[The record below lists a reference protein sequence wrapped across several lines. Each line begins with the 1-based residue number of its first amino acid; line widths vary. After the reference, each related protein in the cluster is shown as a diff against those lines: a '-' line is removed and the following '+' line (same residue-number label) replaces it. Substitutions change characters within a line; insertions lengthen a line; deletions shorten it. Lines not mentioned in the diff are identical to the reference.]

1 MIKISIITPV
11 YNAEKF
17 LEKTLISIQNQTF
30 QNFEVL
36 LVDDGSTDQSGQ
48 ICDEWSRKDN
58 RFKVIHQQNRGVVAA
73 RNAGI
78 RAAQGEFIAFL
89 DADDLWLPEKL
100 EKQIAFMK
108 EEGCNLSYTAYRF
121 IDESGNILKEYYP
134 HRTQVNYRQLLRS
147 NCMGCLTVMYRAGE
161 IGKCY
166 VPEVAKGP
174 EDFAMLLSILRKKV
188 EEAFCLNE
196 ILAEY
201 RVVSGSRSRNKIQAA
216 LGHWYVLR
224 KAEKINTPMI
234 QKLHGKIATHDLLD
248 VHEVLSP
255 IWYLA
260 SHKVFGKLIQV
271 RKGL

>member
-1 MIKISIITPV
+1 MVTVSVIVPV
-11 YNAEKF
+11 YNAEKY
-17 LEKTLISIQNQTF
+17 LRQTLLSIQNQTF
-30 QNFEVL
+30 KDFEAIL
-36 LVDDGSTDQSGQ
+36 IDDGSSDRSGK
-48 ICDEWSRKDN
+48 ICDEQAAADS
-58 RFKVIHQQNRGVVAA
+58 RFKVIHQKNSGVAAA

-78 RAAQGEFIAFL
+78 EQSEGEFIAFL
-89 DADDLWLPEKL
+89 DADDCWLPEKL

-108 EEGCNLSYTAYRF
+108 EKNCFLSYTAYRF

-201 RVVSGSRSRNKIQAA
+201 RVVSGSRSRNKIRAA
-216 LGHWYVLR
+216 LGHWYILR
-224 KAEKINTPMI
+224 EAEKIPFL
-234 QKLHGKIATHDLLD
+234 KAVPLFLEYA
-248 VHEVLSP
+248 
-255 IWYLA
+255 YRA
-260 SHKVFGKLIQV
+260 V
-271 RKGL
+271 RKNK

>member
-1 MIKISIITPV
+1 MDKNDVVSIIVPV

-30 QNFEVL
+30 RDFEVL

-48 ICDEWSRKDN
+48 ICDEWSRKDS
-58 RFKVIHQQNRGVVAA
+58 RFKAIHQQNHGVAAA

-100 EKQIAFMK
+100 KRQITFMK
-108 EEGCNLSYTAYRF
+108 EKGCNLSYTAYRF
-121 IDESGNILKEYYP
+121 IDENGNILKEYYP

-166 VPEVAKGP
+166 VPEVEKGP
-174 EDFAMLLSILRKKV
+174 EDFAMLLAILREKV
-188 EEAFCLNE
+188 KEAFCLNE

-201 RVVSGSRSRNKIQAA
+201 RVVSGSRSRNKIRAA

-224 KAEKINTPMI
+224 KAEKIRFF
-234 QKLHGKIATHDLLD
+234 KA
-248 VHEVLSP
+248 VVLFFE
-255 IWYLA
+255 YA
-260 SHKVFGKLIQV
+260 YRAVKKN
-271 RKGL
+271 KEA